1 MTHKSSATLLFDL
14 DGTLADTAPDLCA
27 AMNYVLSTQGLEPVP
42 TEIVRGMIGG
52 GARMILKRGL
62 AYRNVSLS
70 EPELNKYVK
79 DFVAWY
85 MDNIDTHTE
94 IFPHVDDILQTA
106 QKADIGL
113 AVVTNKRFD
122 LSEKLL
128 TRLGLL
134 KYFGTLVAGDTLR
147 TRKPDPG
154 MIYEA
159 RKRLDGDP
167 SQTIMIGDSAADTLA
182 AQNAGIPS
190 ICVTFGYSL
199 EPVQSLGADAIID
212 DYETFYDI
220 VTALRPMMGHRLS
233 KISH

>member
-1 MTHKSSATLLFDL
+1 MTHNSSATLLFDL

-27 AMNYVLSTQGLEPVP
+27 AMNYVLSTKGLEPVP
-42 TEIVRGMIGG
+42 IEIVKGMIGG

-70 EPELNKYVK
+70 ESELDKNVD

-85 MDNIDTHTE
+85 MDNIDKHTE
-94 IFPHVDDILQTA
+94 IFPHVEDILQTA
-106 QKADIGL
+106 QKADISL

-134 KYFGTLVAGDTLR
+134 KYFGTLVAGDTLP

-159 RKRLDGDP
+159 MKRLDGDP
-167 SQTIMIGDSAADTLA
+167 SQTIMVGDSAADTQA
-182 AQNAGIPS
+182 AQNAGIPC

-199 EPVQSLGADAIID
+199 EPVQSLGAEAIID

-220 VTALRPMMGHRLS
+220 VAAIRPMIGHRLS
-233 KISH
+233 KTSH

>member
-1 MTHKSSATLLFDL
+1 
-14 DGTLADTAPDLCA
+14 
-27 AMNYVLSTQGLEPVP
+27 VE
-42 TEIVRGMIGG
+42 
-52 GARMILKRGL
+52 
-62 AYRNVSLS
+62 
-70 EPELNKYVK
+70 

-94 IFPHVDDILQTA
+94 IFPHVEDILQTA
-106 QKADIGL
+106 QKANIGL

-134 KYFGTLVAGDTLR
+134 KYFGTLVAGDTLP

-159 RKRLDGDP
+159 LKRLDGDP
-167 SQTIMIGDSAADTLA
+167 SQTIRVGDSAADTQA
-182 AQNAGIPS
+182 AQNAGIPC

-199 EPVQSLGADAIID
+199 EPVQSLGAEAVID

-220 VTALRPMMGHRLS
+220 VTTLRPIMGHRLS

>member
-27 AMNYVLSTQGLEPVP
+27 AMNYILSTKGLEPVP

-70 EPELNKYVK
+70 EAELNKDVD
-79 DFVAWY
+79 DFVTWY
-85 MDNIDTHTE
+85 MDNIDTYTE
-94 IFPHVDDILQTA
+94 IFPHVEDILQTA

-134 KYFGTLVAGDTLR
+134 KYFGTLVAGDTLP

-159 RKRLDGDP
+159 LKRLDGDP
-167 SQTIMIGDSAADTLA
+167 SQTIMVGDSAADTQA
-182 AQNAGIPS
+182 AQNAGIPC

-199 EPVQSLGADAIID
+199 EPVQSLGAEAIID
-212 DYETFYDI
+212 NYESFYDI
-220 VTALRPMMGHRLS
+220 VKVLRPLIGHRLS
-233 KISH
+233 

>member
-27 AMNYVLSTQGLEPVP
+27 AMNYILSTKGLEPVP
-42 TEIVRGMIGG
+42 TEIVRGVIGG

-70 EPELNKYVK
+70 EAELNKDVD
-79 DFVAWY
+79 DFVTWY
-85 MDNIDTHTE
+85 MDNIDTYTE
-94 IFPHVDDILQTA
+94 IFPHVEDILQTA

-134 KYFGTLVAGDTLR
+134 KYFGTLVAGDTLP

-159 RKRLDGDP
+159 MKRLDGDP
-167 SQTIMIGDSAADTLA
+167 SQTIMVGDSAADTQA
-182 AQNAGIPS
+182 AQNAGIPC

-199 EPVQSLGADAIID
+199 EPVQSLGAEAIID
-212 DYETFYDI
+212 NYESFYDI
-220 VTALRPMMGHRLS
+220 VKVLHPLIGHRLT
-233 KISH
+233 

>member
-27 AMNYVLSTQGLEPVP
+27 AMNYVLSTKGLEPVP
-42 TEIVRGMIGG
+42 TKIVRGMIGG

-70 EPELNKYVK
+70 ESELDKDVD

-85 MDNIDTHTE
+85 MDNIDKHTE
-94 IFPHVDDILQTA
+94 IFPHVEDILQTA

-134 KYFGTLVAGDTLR
+134 KYFGTLVAGDTLP

-159 RKRLDGDP
+159 MKRLDGDP
-167 SQTIMIGDSAADTLA
+167 SQTIMVGDSAADTQA
-182 AQNAGIPS
+182 AQNAGIPC

-199 EPVQSLGADAIID
+199 EPVQSLGAEAIID

-220 VTALRPMMGHRLS
+220 VTALRPIMGHRLS